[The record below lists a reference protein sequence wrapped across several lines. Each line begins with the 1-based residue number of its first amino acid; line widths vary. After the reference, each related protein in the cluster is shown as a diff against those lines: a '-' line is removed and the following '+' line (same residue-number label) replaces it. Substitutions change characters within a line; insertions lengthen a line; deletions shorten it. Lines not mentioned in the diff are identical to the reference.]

1 MNPIFLDN
9 KYTRWYYELIEQRKN
24 NPANSDHYRED
35 HHVVPESF
43 YIVRK
48 REGPAGWLEGDAD
61 AKENKVWLTGREH
74 ALCHWLL
81 VKMTRGVAH
90 IKCRQ
95 AFDMMASDNC
105 SMNRKV
111 SRMITRAYERNRIE
125 VAKIRS
131 ERMLE
136 VNPMDNEESRKR
148 VGDSKRG
155 KPRGEFGPDWR
166 ASLSAARTGEKNPRY
181 GVPVKE
187 STRLLLQA
195 KASLRRYSDETNDK
209 RRDAS
214 SGRKEITDG
223 ITYKK
228 VKVDELQGWLDQ
240 GWIVKGR
247 PRKKKQTA

>member
-1 MNPIFLDN
+1 LIDFLDN
-9 KYTRWYYELIEQRKN
+9 KYTRWYYSLIKQRQN
-24 NPANSDHYRED
+24 NPASSDRYRED
-35 HHVVPESF
+35 HHVIPESF
-43 YIVRK
+43 YVIRK
-48 REGPAGWLEGDAD
+48 REGPAGWLEGDSD

-81 VKMTRGVAH
+81 VKMTVGVAH

-95 AFDMMASDNC
+95 AFDMMASDNN

-131 ERMLE
+131 ERMTE
-136 VNPMDNEESRKR
+136 NNPMDNEESRKK

-155 KPRGEFGPDWR
+155 VSRGEFSDEWR
-166 ASLSAARTGEKNPRY
+166 ASLRASNSGSGNGMYGKSHDEK
-181 GVPVKE
+181 
-187 STRLLLQA
+187 TRALQSH
-195 KASLRRYSDETNDK
+195 KASLRRYSETTNNK

-214 SGRKEITDG
+214 SNRKEITDG
-223 ITYKK
+223 TVYKK
-228 VKVDELQGWLDQ
+228 VKLDELQSWLDQ

-247 PRKKKQTA
+247 PRKKKQAA